1 MKKGLIITGGDR
13 PAREILLREIHW
25 ADGIICADRGFDAV
39 EDYREKIILVI
50 GDFDSTHRKDAIE
63 RLDIPVEVLPPMKD
77 ETDTE
82 MAFLRMLEHE
92 PEEIH
97 LLGGMGSRWDH
108 SLATVL
114 SLEAYLDR
122 CEKIT
127 MIDGQNELQMVRP
140 GTYSVKKEN
149 YHYFSVV
156 PISDYV
162 IFSTHGLK
170 YEVSELK
177 LLRKKTRGVSNE
189 IVKDNASVTIHEGIA
204 LFIKSKD
211 A

>member
-1 MKKGLIITGGDR
+1 MKKGLIITGGDK
-13 PAREILLREIHW
+13 PSREILFREIHW
-25 ADGIICADRGFDAV
+25 ADGIICADSGFDVV
-39 EDYREKIILVI
+39 EDYLEKTILVI

-140 GTYSVKKEN
+140 GTYPVKKGN

-189 IVKDNASVTIHEGIA
+189 IIKEDAFVTIHEGTA

>member
-1 MKKGLIITGGDR
+1 MKKGLIITGGEK
-13 PAREILLREIHW
+13 PSKELLLREIQW
-25 ADGIICADRGFDAV
+25 ADGIICADSGFDAV

-50 GDFDSTHRKDAIE
+50 GDFDSTHRRNAIE
-63 RLDIPVEVLPPMKD
+63 KSNISVEVLTPMKD

-82 MAFLRMLEHE
+82 MAFLRMLEHG

-97 LLGGMGSRWDH
+97 LLGGVGSRWDH
-108 SLATVL
+108 SIATIL

-127 MIDGQNELQMVRP
+127 MIDEHNELQMLGS
-140 GTYSVKKEN
+140 GTYSVEKGD
-149 YHYFSVV
+149 YRYFSVI
-156 PISDYV
+156 PISDFV
-162 IFSTHGLK
+162 VLSTYGLK
-170 YEVSELK
+170 YEVSELE

-189 IVKDNASVTIHEGIA
+189 IIREDASVTIHEGTA